1 MEMYRTANPGMTVRP
16 RPWPR
21 RVASSTEL
29 ESIKWHSGR
38 GLSFVKNP
46 QTTFWN
52 FKTKQDEKEL
62 FTLRF
67 NRMNFIRVEYAPW
80 SIEGPL
86 LNSNLSDF
94 QFIFIQPAHNKML
107 DQSQS

>member
-67 NRMNFIRVEYAPW
+67 NRMHFLRVEYAPW

-86 LNSNLSDF
+86 LLELKSILLS
-94 QFIFIQPAHNKML
+94 IHLYPA
-107 DQSQS
+107 SS